1 MYLSFELKILTT
13 THKEKDQCWTIVVV
27 DVFNIIIDDD
37 SAKRSGNKDNDHPL
51 KDMIKGQGDRQ
62 KKPTQNGTRT
72 PKNCRIHTTCRR
84 DGILRRT
91 RTNSIK

>member
-1 MYLSFELKILTT
+1 MIFTNRHE
-13 THKEKDQCWTIVVV
+13 EKYPFWMIVVV

-62 KKPTQNGTRT
+62 KKPTQNGSRT
-72 PKNCRIHTTCRR
+72 AKIAAYHPMPSTQPI
-84 DGILRRT
+84 DGTLRRI
-91 RTNSIK
+91 RTNSIKQTA